1 MTDDD
6 PMTQDELP
14 SRLLAAYDDQMR
26 GFSPGPDTVLDHDG
40 TLVRLTGGHRGFVS
54 TPRDVGVRGAA
65 LDDLI
70 TRQKAHFAAHGQAF
84 EWKTRGHDLPADLPD
99 RLLAAGFVPEP
110 RETVLVGRAAD
121 LDLDAA
127 PPAGVTVRRTTDPA
141 DLPRIA
147 AMESAVWGEDMGFL
161 AGHLLGLLTAR
172 PDETALLVAEAG
184 GEVVSAAWL
193 MLDRDRDFAGLRG
206 GSTLEA
212 WRGRGVYRALVARR
226 ARIALEHGH
235 RYLHVD
241 ASDDS
246 DPILRR
252 LGLTAITTT
261 TPYVWTP
268 PA

>member
-6 PMTQDELP
+6 LR

-26 GFSPGPDTVLDHDG
+26 GFSSGPDTVQDHDG
-40 TLVRLTGGHRGFVS
+40 CVVRLTGGHRGFVS
-54 TPRDVGVRGAA
+54 TPRDVGVRGAGLDA
-65 LDDLI
+65 LI
-70 TRQKAHFAAHGQAF
+70 ARQTAHFAAHGQAF

-99 RLLAAGFVPEP
+99 RLLAAGFAAEP
-110 RETVLVGRAAD
+110 RETVLVGAAAD
-121 LDLDAA
+121 LAADAA
-127 PPAGVTVRRTTDPA
+127 PPAGVAVRRTADPA

-147 AMESAVWGEDMGFL
+147 AMETAVWGEDMGFL
-161 AGHLLGLLTAR
+161 ADHLLGLLTAR
-172 PDETALLVAEAG
+172 PDEVAVLVAEAD

-193 MLDRDRDFAGLRG
+193 MLDRDREFAGLRG
-206 GSTLEA
+206 GSTLPA
-212 WRGRGVYRALVARR
+212 WRGRGVYRTLVAHR
-226 ARIALEHGH
+226 ARLALEHGH

-246 DPILRR
+246 SPILQR

>member
-6 PMTQDELP
+6 LR

-26 GFSPGPDTVLDHDG
+26 GFSSGPDTVRDRDG
-40 TLVRLTGGHRGFVS
+40 CVVRLTGGHRGFVS
-54 TPRDVGVRGAA
+54 TPRDVGVRGAGLDA
-65 LDDLI
+65 LI
-70 TRQKAHFAAHGQAF
+70 ARQTAHFAAHGQAF

-99 RLLAAGFVPEP
+99 RLLAAGFTAEP

-121 LDLDAA
+121 LAVDAA
-127 PPAGVTVRRTTDPA
+127 PPAGVTVRRTADPA

-147 AMESAVWGEDMGFL
+147 AMETAVWGEDMGFL
-161 AGHLLGLLTAR
+161 ADHLLGLLTAR
-172 PDETALLVAEAG
+172 PDEVAVLVAEAG

-193 MLDRDRDFAGLRG
+193 MLDRDREFAGLRG
-206 GSTLEA
+206 GSTLPA
-212 WRGRGVYRALVARR
+212 WRGRGVYRTLVAHR
-226 ARIALEHGH
+226 ARLALEHGH

-246 DPILRR
+246 SPILQR

-268 PA
+268 PV